1 MSIKAKI
8 KSWLEKLAAKVA
20 AWAEKQNK
28 DADAAREAEAGGG
41 TGPDTAQD
49 GAGGAADAPAGV
61 GVEEPTAA
69 PLKACVRA
77 SCWDGNN
84 AEKRYMNMLSP
95 KFSDSKFGEYLAWT
109 IGKGCDHVH
118 LLLMNEGD
126 GEGAGYDCGDSST
139 LAKAE
144 ERIRT
149 IRAKGLGVILWIVSD
164 DSSNYRK
171 KLFADPGKYV
181 GRMASLFKFA
191 SCVCLGLEMDEG
203 GASESNWKG
212 VKNALLKVWS
222 GPVATHHTSAKYSF
236 IGLGEVVMDQLDQ
249 SCTTSQIKSSVKN
262 LKGKGKTVFG
272 FEYSRKPD
280 AAKAQA
286 ALDAGAQGVGN
297 WAGGSSSSTTTE
309 SNAEDAVPFGDL
321 QWSYGGFKGGSAKLS
336 AKARIMAL
344 SVKSDGMSYQWMS
357 GGCENLG
364 ASSST
369 DASCLACLFCLVGGR
384 WVGGKFD
391 WISTSRRTR
400 DFANIK
406 DGYNGWPKDSI
417 SKASAFAF
425 CIVSKDG
432 KTRTNVIRTGA

>member
-1 MSIKAKI
+1 MGIKAKI
-8 KSWLEKLAAKVA
+8 KTWFEKLLAKVEK
-20 AWAEKQNK
+20 WVKEQNAE
-28 DADAAREAEAGGG
+28 ADAAREAEWE
-41 TGPDTAQD
+41 GPVEDYNPAAAQEVH
-49 GAGGAADAPAGV
+49 DALYDPAV
-61 GVEEPTAA
+61 

-84 AEKRYMNMLSP
+84 AEKRFMNMVSP

-109 IGKGCDHVH
+109 LGKGCDHVH

-126 GEGAGYDCGDSST
+126 GEGSGYDSGDPAT
-139 LAKAE
+139 LAKVEA
-144 ERIRT
+144 RIMT
-149 IRAKGLGVILWIVSD
+149 IRSKGLGVILWIVAD
-164 DSSNYRK
+164 DSSSYRK
-171 KLFADPGKYV
+171 KLFSDPGKYV
-181 GRMASLFKFA
+181 GRMAPLFRFA

-203 GASESNWKG
+203 GATEANWKA
-212 VKNALLKVWS
+212 VKSALLKVWS
-222 GPVATHHTSAKYSF
+222 GPVATHHTSGKYSF
-236 IGLGEVVMDQLDQ
+236 IGLGEVVMDQLDPK
-249 SCTTSQIKSSVKN
+249 CTAAQITASVQK
-262 LKGKGKTVFG
+262 LRAKGKTVFG
-272 FEYSRKPD
+272 FEYARHPD
-280 AAKAQA
+280 AAKAKA
-286 ALDAGAQGVGN
+286 ALEAGAQGVGN
-297 WAGGSSSSTTTE
+297 WAGGSTPATAPANSTTTAGD
-309 SNAEDAVPFGDL
+309 AEDSVPFGEL

-336 AKARIMAL
+336 AKARIMGL

-400 DFANIK
+400 DFANIR
-406 DGYNGWPKDSI
+406 DGYNGWPKDSV
-417 SKASAFAF
+417 SKAAAFAF